1 MTGMTS
7 ARRSLRIFAAIA
19 TASIVA
25 VPAIF
30 IPAASAAPG
39 DGGILSQS
47 PTLALTAL
55 GGGSSLSFYGQQGT
69 QSVSIPVP
77 KGLTPADLRATVELP
92 PNLQSGTISAI
103 QDNRTLSRVEL
114 PATESGTVTIPLR
127 GAAIVDNAVAV
138 TLRTYLVPPS
148 GLCVFNPDNPLRLN
162 DPSVTFSGTE
172 TAPRDV
178 ADFLPPVLDKLTVS
192 IPSAPT
198 QAESD
203 AAVSLSSAIVAYY
216 GTQPV
221 EIAVQALPPGRQAPV
236 AASAPFERQIT
247 ILEQP
252 TGGVTLLEATGV
264 PALLITGPADE
275 LMNQTLLITS
285 DISRLAVS
293 SRAVAGPLRVSP
305 QLPPNSTT
313 LRDLGESGISATALT
328 NPQVSIGLDQ
338 TRLGRSV
345 GNIRVNLKG
354 SYTPLPPN
362 YGGQVVV
369 SVGDQ
374 VITRWAAESDGA
386 IDKWIDIPDR
396 LLQRFTD
403 LNIAVNAAGDT
414 GGCGESA
421 PITLT
426 IDGDS
431 PVESKPA
438 DPPVPPGF
446 QSIPQAMM
454 PQVQVGI
461 EVGSLADTVRA
472 TTIMVGLQR
481 LSSVPITS
489 KVVSLDD
496 AKTSSGPAVLI
507 SADEWNDPDV
517 TLPVNA
523 SGNGPVDIAGID
535 GNGEKTT
542 LTLDPAVDFGS
553 LQTVYDGER
562 TLLVATSTGAAE
574 ELDALLG
581 WLDADEERW
590 ATLNGNAL
598 VQVPDRDPITISTDN
613 ASLQKAAGDDTN
625 RALIRWIGVG
635 VLVAIALGVGFL
647 ILRSRRREPGS

>member
-1 MTGMTS
+1 M
-7 ARRSLRIFAAIA
+7 
-19 TASIVA
+19 
-25 VPAIF
+25 
-30 IPAASAAPG
+30 
-39 DGGILSQS
+39 
-47 PTLALTAL
+47 
-55 GGGSSLSFYGQQGT
+55 SFYGQQAT
-69 QSVSIPVP
+69 QSVTIPVP
-77 KGLTPADLRATVELP
+77 NGLTPSDLRATVELP

-103 QDNRTLSRVEL
+103 QDDRTLSRVDL
-114 PATESGTVTIPLR
+114 PTGNSGTVTIPLR
-127 GAAIVDNAVAV
+127 GATIMENAVAI
-138 TLRTYLVPPS
+138 TLRTYLVPPA
-148 GLCVFNPDNPLRLN
+148 GLCVFAPDNPLRLR
-162 DPSVTFSGTE
+162 DPSVVFTGTE
-172 TAPRDV
+172 TAPTDV

-192 IPSAPT
+192 IPAAPT

-203 AAVSLSSAIVAYY
+203 AAVSLSSAVVAHY

-221 EIAVQALPPGRQAPV
+221 EVAVQALPPGQQAPV
-236 AASAPFERQIT
+236 AASAPFERQIS

-252 TGGVTLLEATGV
+252 DGGVTLLEASGV
-264 PALLITGPADE
+264 PALLITGPAAE
-275 LMNQTLLITS
+275 LTNQTLLLTS

-305 QLPPNSTT
+305 QLPPDSTT
-313 LRDLGESGISATALT
+313 LRELGEPGTSATALT

-338 TRLGRSV
+338 TRLGRSA

-374 VITRWAAESDGA
+374 VITRWATEANGT
-386 IDKWIDIPDR
+386 IDKWVDVPDR

-403 LNIAVNAAGDT
+403 LNVAVNAAGDT
-414 GGCGESA
+414 GACGESS

-438 DPPVPPGF
+438 VPPVPPGF

-472 TTIMVGLQR
+472 ATIMVGLQR
-481 LSSVPITS
+481 LSAVPITS
-489 KVVSLDD
+489 NVVPLDE
-496 AKTSSGPAVLI
+496 ATSSKNPAVLI
-507 SADEWNDPDV
+507 SAEEWNDADIP
-517 TLPVNA
+517 LPVST
-523 SGNGPVDIAGID
+523 SGGGPIDIAGVD
-535 GNGEKTT
+535 GNGVKTT
-542 LTLDPAVDFGS
+542 LTLDPAVTFGS

-562 TLLVATSTGAAE
+562 TVLVATSTGAAG
-574 ELDALLG
+574 ELDSLLE
-581 WLDADEERW
+581 WLDADDERW
-590 ATLNGNAL
+590 VTLNGNAL
-598 VQVPDRDPITISTDN
+598 VQVPDRDPIAISTDN
-613 ASLQKAAGDDTN
+613 ASLQTKTGDETN
-625 RALIRWIGVG
+625 RSLIRWIGVG